1 SREPQTQRAAVGR
14 ALRRSQKG
22 LTRPAAWVPA
32 IRLVLQKP
40 PWRPTA
46 IRSPRRLVEQLV
58 ERFRVLRRVE
68 RHLFPELAE
77 LEARPEVLCARDTA
91 EIGRL
96 QLIQIL
102 RRKLNRE

>member
-77 LEARPEVLCARDTA
+77 LEARPAGLLARSDSVN
-91 EIGRL
+91 GRL
-96 QLIQIL
+96 ALSHIL
-102 RRKLNRE
+102 